1 MSTNP
6 KIIQISKI
14 TSDYSI
20 KVLLIGN
27 SGVGKSCMLMRY
39 VDNNFTTNF
48 FNTIGVDFK
57 MKSIVFDNKSV
68 RLHIVI

>member
-1 MSTNP
+1 MET
-6 KIIQISKI
+6 ISYLK
-14 TSDYSI
+14 SNYSI
-20 KVLLIGN
+20 KILIIGN

-57 MKSIVFDNKSV
+57 MKSVVIDGESV
-68 RLHIVI
+68 RLHIVS

>member
-1 MSTNP
+1 
-6 KIIQISKI
+6 
-14 TSDYSI
+14 
-20 KVLLIGN
+20 
-27 SGVGKSCMLMRY
+27 MLMRY

-57 MKSIVFDNKSV
+57 MKSIIIDGESV